1 MPTLIADWSMYQ
13 SRFIGD
19 PNIFADKYNPA
30 KWVVDVNFDDV
41 AASEVAAVI
50 IRAGLGQFKDP
61 CFDRY
66 LAGLQR
72 IGKPWG

>member
-1 MPTLIADWSMYQ
+1 MPTLIADWSKYQ

-41 AASEVAAVI
+41 AAADVQPE
-50 IRAGLGQFKDP
+50 
-61 CFDRY
+61 
-66 LAGLQR
+66 
-72 IGKPWG
+72 